1 MRATGLDG
9 VEWTVRRRWLPRYEG
24 RGLRE
29 RLHQRKARA
38 AARRAA
44 EEGKVGTAGKDGKAR
59 NKHGS
64 RWFDVVDLPIID
76 DSLTAAIVSVL
87 VILLVIAL
95 IVWGVPLLLALV
107 DLVFVVIV
115 AVAGVV
121 GRVLFRRPWT
131 IEARAA
137 DGRQQEV
144 RVVGWRKGGTVIDDL
159 AAEIRHGRAPVPRG

>member
-1 MRATGLDG
+1 VRAIGLDG

-44 EEGKVGTAGKDGKAR
+44 EEGNATGADKKQGP
-59 NKHGS
+59 
-64 RWFDVVDLPIID
+64 RWYDALDLPFVD
-76 DSLTAAIVSVL
+76 DSLVAAIVSILAIVAVFAL
-87 VILLVIAL
+87 V
-95 IVWGVPLLLALV
+95 VWGVPVLLAAV

-144 RVVGWRKGGTVIDDL
+144 RVVGWRKGGAVIDDL
-159 AAEIRHGRAPVPRG
+159 AAEIRHGRAPAAGV